1 MARGAYVL
9 AEAPGDPLAA
19 PDLVLLGTGSEVTL
33 CLAAREQLAL
43 RGIRARVVSMPSWE
57 LFDEQPLEYRAAV
70 LGPAGVPRLAVEAGV
85 SLGWSRYTGERGAML
100 GIERFGASAPGK
112 EVLRHYGF
120 SVEHVIE
127 RAQALLSTPSKEG

>member
-1 MARGAYVL
+1 MMNLSDSVL
-9 AEAPGDPLAA
+9 SLDSDRHPGT
-19 PDLVLLGTGSEVTL
+19 VLDRL
-33 CLAAREQLAL
+33 CINAVREQFAL

-57 LFDEQPLEYRAAV
+57 LFDEQPMEYRAAV

-120 SVEHVIE
+120 SLEHVIE
-127 RAQALLSTPSKEG
+127 RAQALLSTPAKVEVV